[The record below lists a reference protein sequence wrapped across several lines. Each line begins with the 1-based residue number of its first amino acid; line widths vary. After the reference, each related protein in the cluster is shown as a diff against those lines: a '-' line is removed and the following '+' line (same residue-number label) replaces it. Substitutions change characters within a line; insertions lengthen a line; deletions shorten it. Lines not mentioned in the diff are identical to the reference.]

1 MRKVLVLSGDGI
13 NSERELGRGFSDQ
26 GAEVTYQHVNE
37 LLKNPATL
45 KNYQLLAIPGGF
57 SFGDELR
64 SGKILAE
71 KLRDT
76 LSEVLTQFL
85 KDDGRVIGICNGF
98 QVLAQ
103 LGVFDWETGE
113 RIFTK
118 WGFREILEKGA
129 ASILQPDLCHAGGI
143 TEGRIIAGMAEAYY
157 VPIAPH
163 NPMGPI
169 SLAVGLQLAASIPNF
184 LVQEQVTL
192 GEGYLKNPFKLQK
205 DGTVLVPKGPGLG
218 VELDEALMADKIG
231 HDWKNPET
239 YNALDGSV
247 VDW

>member
-1 MRKVLVLSGDGI
+1 
-13 NSERELGRGFSDQ
+13 
-26 GAEVTYQHVNE
+26 
-37 LLKNPATL
+37 
-45 KNYQLLAIPGGF
+45 
-57 SFGDELR
+57 
-64 SGKILAE
+64 
-71 KLRDT
+71 
-76 LSEVLTQFL
+76 
-85 KDDGRVIGICNGF
+85 
-98 QVLAQ
+98 
-103 LGVFDWETGE
+103 
-113 RIFTK
+113 
-118 WGFREILEKGA
+118 
-129 ASILQPDLCHAGGI
+129 
-143 TEGRIIAGMAEAYY
+143 

-163 NPMGPI
+163 NPMGHI

-205 DGTVLVPKGPGLG
+205 DGTVLIPKGPGLG